1 MLPYTLPRYLAQVE
15 WIAENPNGT
24 EGQFSQCHWIEKSLE
39 LIKVSSLPV
48 VCWYA
53 QIWFLKAI

>member
-1 MLPYTLPRYLAQVE
+1 MFSYTLPRYLAQVE

-24 EGQFSQCHWIEKSLE
+24 EGQFSHHWIENSLE
-39 LIKVSSLPV
+39 LTKVSSLPV
-48 VCWYA
+48 VCQYV